1 MGNLIKRL
9 RKGEDC
15 SMNTETTTPEGDAI
29 SRALQRAYLAGFNA
43 AGEGYN
49 GEYPFSDSGRCP
61 SSDEDW
67 ITGRDMVIEK
77 LIAALP
83 SPQNGESE
91 LRTDGPERI
100 WAWEGDGQDGWE
112 NAYAT
117 VSHVSKGQV
126 EYIRADLAH
135 EAVNGAATPAPV
147 EAGLDDVTLGL
158 LCCLRDACAHL
169 SMESDCLKSGI
180 EIFETDGMTSM
191 LSDAPEDAHTVAR
204 INELEGVI
212 GAAVVA
218 IRAAEQRARAQSA
231 PVGGEVK
238 G

>member
-29 SRALQRAYLAGFNA
+29 SRALQRAYLAGFNT

-135 EAVNGAATPAPV
+135 EAVNGAATPAPI
-147 EAGLDDVTLGL
+147 EAGLREALELIRWAHDKLYEINPSNYDHDEVCRLNDASVEVILALAPLLGET
-158 LCCLRDACAHL
+158 HG
-169 SMESDCLKSGI
+169 KS
-180 EIFETDGMTSM
+180 
-191 LSDAPEDAHTVAR
+191 
-204 INELEGVI
+204 
-212 GAAVVA
+212 
-218 IRAAEQRARAQSA
+218 AEWWAEHKTGPLRAQSA